1 MGINMEDINQIWGPY
16 LALVQQD
23 ISPEKLHYTVK
34 NNRVSPYLEL
44 QSDNLYGNS
53 SDSSFQ
59 KLDVNPYIRF
69 FSIFEPLI
77 TPDDLG
83 YEEFSQALSDII
95 LHYLA
100 DLDLKAGMCRQ
111 DFYTAFI
118 VRDMENGAF
127 GGTGG
132 FDVFSAIEKWEIAR
146 ILLCF
151 YKTADSVYC
160 LSLALNKL
168 LPVCEILIREGEE
181 FVFYMREM
189 QNETDSKKLLFLI
202 RLFLPLSFPYTI
214 HWGKTYGITG
224 YDETMELGSFILA

>member
-1 MGINMEDINQIWGPY
+1 MEDINQIWGPY

-23 ISPEKLHYTVK
+23 ISPEKLYYIVK

-44 QSDNLYGNS
+44 QADNLYGNS
-53 SDSSFQ
+53 SGSSFQ

-100 DLDLKAGMCRQ
+100 DLDLKAGMCKQ

-118 VRDMENGAF
+118 IQDIENGVF
-127 GGTGG
+127 GDAREFTM
-132 FDVFSAIEKWEIAR
+132 FTAIEKWEIAR
-146 ILLCF
+146 ILIYF

-160 LSLALNKL
+160 FSLVLKKL

-181 FVFYMREM
+181 IVFYMRER

-224 YDETMELGSFILA
+224 YNETMELGSFVLT

>member
-1 MGINMEDINQIWGPY
+1 MEDINQIWGQY
-16 LALVQQD
+16 LALLQQD
-23 ISPEKLHYTVK
+23 ISPEKLYYIVK

-44 QSDNLYGNS
+44 QADNLYGNS
-53 SDSSFQ
+53 SDSSFK

-69 FSIFEPLI
+69 FSIFRPLI

-100 DLDLKAGMCRQ
+100 DLDLKAGMCKQ

-118 VRDMENGAF
+118 IQDIENGVF
-127 GGTGG
+127 GDASG
-132 FDVFSAIEKWEIAR
+132 FTMFTAIEKWEIAR
-146 ILLCF
+146 ILIYF

-160 LSLALNKL
+160 FSLALKKL

-181 FVFYMREM
+181 FVFYMGEM

-224 YDETMELGSFILA
+224 YNETMELGSFVLA

>member
-1 MGINMEDINQIWGPY
+1 MEDINQIWGPY

-23 ISPEKLHYTVK
+23 ISPEKLYYIVK

-44 QSDNLYGNS
+44 QADNLYGNS
-53 SDSSFQ
+53 SGSSFQ

-100 DLDLKAGMCRQ
+100 DLDLKAGMCKQ

-118 VRDMENGAF
+118 IQDIENGVF
-127 GGTGG
+127 GDARG
-132 FDVFSAIEKWEIAR
+132 FTMFTAIEKWEIAR
-146 ILLCF
+146 ILIYF
-151 YKTADSVYC
+151 YKTANSVYC
-160 LSLALNKL
+160 FSLVLKKL

-181 FVFYMREM
+181 IVFYMRER

-224 YDETMELGSFILA
+224 YNETMELGSFVLA

>member
-1 MGINMEDINQIWGPY
+1 MKDINQIWGPY

-23 ISPEKLHYTVK
+23 ISPGKLHYTVK

-44 QSDNLYGNS
+44 QADNLYGN
-53 SDSSFQ
+53 SSFQ

-69 FSIFEPLI
+69 SSIFEPLV

-100 DLDLKAGMCRQ
+100 DLDLKAGMCKQ

-118 VRDMENGAF
+118 ARDMENGVF
-127 GGTGG
+127 GGTDMLAL
-132 FDVFSAIEKWEIAR
+132 FTTAEKWKIAR

-160 LSLALNKL
+160 FSLALKKL
-168 LPVCEILIREGEE
+168 LPACEILIHEGEE
-181 FVFYMREM
+181 FVLYMREI
-189 QNETDSKKLLFLI
+189 QNETESKKLLFLI

-214 HWGKTYGITG
+214 HWDKTYGITG
-224 YDETMELGSFILA
+224 YNETMKLGSFIIA